1 MEILSPQ
8 IVDERV
14 KSNLLAV
21 IDVREPYECDIC
33 SIPAMKIPMAEI
45 PTRIAELP
53 TDKALV
59 IMCKTGKRAEAV
71 AHFIA
76 VETKR
81 SDIHILEGGIMN
93 WIEQINPDLEVY

>member
-14 KSNLLAV
+14 KSNLIAV

-45 PTRIAELP
+45 PERIA
-53 TDKALV
+53 
-59 IMCKTGKRAEAV
+59 
-71 AHFIA
+71 
-76 VETKR
+76 
-81 SDIHILEGGIMN
+81 
-93 WIEQINPDLEVY
+93 